1 MRADAI
7 QRVFARDLRALMAK
21 YPTAETA
28 REARRQTDQDKPSAP
43 HETRQEVALK
53 GA

>member
-1 MRADAI
+1 MDPT
-7 QRVFARDLRALMAK
+7 QRVFARNLRALMAK
-21 YPTAETA
+21 YPNVETA

-43 HETRQEVALK
+43 HVTSREPTLK